1 MRHNRTLL
9 RAGVVGARAA
19 LVVTRAMLCILVLLL
34 ALALSGCGGSDSEE
48 GVPSELSGTYF
59 TTLEDEDLPANAPPE
74 LEAGRWEL
82 AIGELEGA
90 DAGSFLAINHPTEGT
105 LEEPVLTVDG
115 DVLKLENEECAQQT
129 GYTFY
134 DNEYRWEL
142 SGSTLTLTT
151 VKNDCPDRVAET
163 ILTSRPWTKQ

>member
-1 MRHNRTLL
+1 MK
-9 RAGVVGARAA
+9 AIV
-19 LVVTRAMLCILVLLL
+19 L
-34 ALALSGCGGSDSEE
+34 ALAATAAVVLVGCGGNGDDAAFPP
-48 GVPSELSGTYF
+48 GLAGTYV
-59 TTLEDEDLPANAPPE
+59 TTLESEDIPANAPPE

-90 DAGSFLAINHPTEGT
+90 EAGTFLAINHPTEGT
-105 LEEPVLTVDG
+105 LEEPGLTVDG
-115 DVLKLENEECAQQT
+115 DVLQLNDEECAQPS
-129 GYTFY
+129 GYVFY

-163 ILTSRPWTKQ
+163 ILTSAPWSKQ

>member
-1 MRHNRTLL
+1 VTSGRLL
-9 RAGVVGARAA
+9 PLILVA
-19 LVVTRAMLCILVLLL
+19 LVVA
-34 ALALSGCGGSDSEE
+34 ASGCGGSGSEAAI
-48 GVPSELSGTYF
+48 PSELAGTYV
-59 TTLEDEDLPANAPPE
+59 TTLEARDLPADPPPE

-82 AIGELEGA
+82 SIGDLEGA
-90 DAGSFLAINHPTEGT
+90 DGGSFLAIDHPTEGT
-105 LEEPVLTVDG
+105 LEEPKLTIDG
-115 DVLKLENEECAQQT
+115 DVLQLGDEECAQTT

-134 DNEYRWEL
+134 DNEYRFEL

>member
-1 MRHNRTLL
+1 MK
-9 RAGVVGARAA
+9 GGFM
-19 LVVTRAMLCILVLLL
+19 TRRLVLLMAAGIL

-48 GVPSELSGTYF
+48 GVPSELAGTYV
-59 TTLEDEDLPANAPPE
+59 TTLEDEDVPADAPPE

-90 DAGSFLAINHPTEGT
+90 DAGSFLAIDHPTHGT
-105 LEEPVLTVDG
+105 LEEPGLTIDG
-115 DVLKLENEECAQQT
+115 DVLKLNDEECAQTT
-129 GYTFY
+129 GYAFY
-134 DNEYRWEL
+134 DNEYRFEL

-163 ILTSRPWTKQ
+163 ILTSQPWTKES